1 MATKKT
7 PIASAHS
14 KKEYKR
20 EVYTKLETALQ
31 ELKNT
36 VGEKEFQHRLKKAA
50 KVLVHGLHGKDFFNN
65 NNGVAK
71 AGDAA
76 AKKIKGLKKATAKK
90 VSTKKVAIK
99 KVKEPKKATPVAT
112 PAEN

>member
-1 MATKKT
+1 MSTKKS

-14 KKEYKR
+14 KKEYKK

-31 ELKNT
+31 ELKST

-50 KVLVHGLHGKDFFNN
+50 KVLVHGLHSKDFSTN

-71 AGDAA
+71 PGNTA
-76 AKKIKGLKKATAKK
+76 AKKIKGLKKVSAKK
-90 VSTKKVAIK
+90 ASAKKAATKKA
-99 KVKEPKKATPVAT
+99 KESKPGETATT
-112 PAEN
+112 EN